1 MWGFSKPYLIT
12 FLGRY
17 SDIYVDDLCKGLICL
32 IDNEDPWMPCFVG
45 QRVSSLIDQGIF
57 KELGP
62 YGTAKSTEPAMPSHK
77 MVSAR
82 SAPFRLPMQVAP
94 RRKTCG
100 KGFTVQ

>member
-45 QRVSSLIDQGIF
+45 QRVSPFI
-57 KELGP
+57 GP
-62 YGTAKSTEPAMPSHK
+62 YGTAKSTEPAMGPSHA
-77 MVSAR
+77 MVSTR
-82 SAPFRLPMQVAP
+82 SAPVRLPMQVAP